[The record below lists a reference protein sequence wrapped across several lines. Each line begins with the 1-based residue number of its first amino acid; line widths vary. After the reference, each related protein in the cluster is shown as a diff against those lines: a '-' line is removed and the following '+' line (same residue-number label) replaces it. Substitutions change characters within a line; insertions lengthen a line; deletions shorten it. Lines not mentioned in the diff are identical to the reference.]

1 MIFFVI
7 IQGKNMMKNNKLS
20 LAVASIFLVLFAVSC
35 EKVKPLKGKE
45 LARINDRV
53 ITLAEF
59 EQEMEQLPP
68 SLKAL
73 VVTEKGRG
81 EFLQKL
87 VERELLLQEGVKKGL
102 GKDEEILRKVEQF
115 KQGLI
120 IEALTEKLCARKD
133 EVSNKEVEAY
143 YRGNKA
149 QFFLGERVR
158 VRHIMVKTMSEAQE
172 IRDRL
177 NRGEDFIALAKQ
189 YSIWPTKQQG
199 GDLGYITRGMVDKSF
214 EDAAFALKRRG
225 EISGIVKTKLGFH
238 IIRLEDRQGPHQLT
252 FAEVREEI
260 GKFLRDKKRQEILA
274 AHLKGLREGAQIS
287 INEQL
292 LAAEEE
298 KGS

>member
-1 MIFFVI
+1 
-7 IQGKNMMKNNKLS
+7 MKNNTLS
-20 LAVASIFLVLFAVSC
+20 LVVAFIFLFLFAVSC
-35 EKVKPLKGKE
+35 EKIKPLKEKE
-45 LARINDRV
+45 LAKINDRV
-53 ITLAEF
+53 ITVTEF
-59 EQEMEQLPP
+59 DQEMEQLPP
-68 SLKAL
+68 ALKAL
-73 VVTEKGRG
+73 VVTDKGRR

-87 VERELLLQEGVKKGL
+87 IERELLLQEGVKKGF

-120 IEALTEKLCARKD
+120 IEALTEKLCAGKD
-133 EVSNKEVEAY
+133 EVSDKEVEAY
-143 YRGNKA
+143 YKGNKGK
-149 QFFLGERVR
+149 FSLGERVR

-172 IRDRL
+172 IKDRL

-214 EDAAFALKRRG
+214 ADAAFALKRRG

-238 IIRLEDRQGPHQLT
+238 IIRLEDRLGPHQLT
-252 FAEVREEI
+252 LAEVREEI
-260 GKFLRDKKRQEILA
+260 RKFLRDKKRQEILA

>member
-1 MIFFVI
+1 
-7 IQGKNMMKNNKLS
+7 MKNNTLS
-20 LAVASIFLVLFAVSC
+20 LVVAFIFLFLFAVSC
-35 EKVKPLKGKE
+35 EKVKPLKEKE

-53 ITLAEF
+53 ITVAEF
-59 EQEMEQLPP
+59 DQEMEQLPP
-68 SLKAL
+68 ALKAL
-73 VVTEKGRG
+73 VVTDKGRR

-87 VERELLLQEGVKKGL
+87 IERELLLQEGVKKGF

-120 IEALTEKLCARKD
+120 IEALTEKFCAGKD
-133 EVSNKEVEAY
+133 EVSDKEVEAY
-143 YRGNKA
+143 YKGNKSK
-149 QFFLGERVR
+149 FSLGERVR
-158 VRHIMVKTMSEAQE
+158 VRHIMVKTRSEAQE
-172 IRDRL
+172 IKDRL

-238 IIRLEDRQGPHQLT
+238 IIRLEGRQGPHQLT
-252 FAEVREEI
+252 LAEVREEVR
-260 GKFLRDKKRQEILA
+260 KFLRDKKRQEILA

>member
-1 MIFFVI
+1 
-7 IQGKNMMKNNKLS
+7 MMKNKTLS
-20 LAVASIFLVLFAVSC
+20 LVVASVFFILFAISC
-35 EKVKPLKGKE
+35 EKVKPLTGKE
-45 LARINDRV
+45 VARINDRV
-53 ITLAEF
+53 ITMAEF
-59 EQEMEQLPP
+59 EREMEQLPP

-73 VVTEKGRG
+73 VVTDKGRR
-81 EFLQKL
+81 EFLQKII
-87 VERELLLQEGVKKGL
+87 ERELLLQEGVKKGFDR
-102 GKDEEILRKVEQF
+102 DEEILRKVEQF

-120 IEALTEKLCARKD
+120 IEALTEKLCAGKD
-133 EVSNKEVEAY
+133 EVSDKEVEAY
-143 YRGNKA
+143 YRGNKG
-149 QFFLGERVR
+149 QFSLGERVR
-158 VRHIMVKTMSEAQE
+158 VRHIMVKTIPEAQE
-172 IRDRL
+172 IKDRL
-177 NRGEDFIALAKQ
+177 HRGEDFIALAKQ

-252 FAEVREEI
+252 FVEVREEI
-260 GKFLRDKKRQEILA
+260 RKFLRDKKRQEILA
-274 AHLKGLREGAQIS
+274 AQLKGLREGAQIS